1 MLPWASHMV
10 GAFIGSYVILRIVML
25 GFRSRKHETPY
36 LLLAGMIT
44 LSLATVGGGYAMKD
58 GAPDPVFFQAFVTY
72 FAPVL
77 LALVVELCRTR
88 NLGTA

>member
-1 MLPWASHMV
+1 MLPWAAHTV

-25 GFRSRKHETPY
+25 GFSSRKYETPY

-72 FAPVL
+72 LTPVL
-77 LALVVELCRTR
+77 LALVVELSRAR
-88 NLGTA
+88 RLDTA